1 MTALTLDDFDFDL
14 PPELIAQQ
22 PAAQRT
28 GARLLDGTGAKPV
41 DRMFPELCGLLR
53 PEDLLIFNDTQV
65 IKARLFGHK
74 PSGGQ
79 VELLVERVLHQD
91 AMPYTVAAHLRAS

>member
-28 GARLLDGTGAKPV
+28 GARLLDGTGPSLWIAC
-41 DRMFPELCGLLR
+41 FPNCAGCCGQK
-53 PEDLLIFNDTQV
+53 TC
-65 IKARLFGHK
+65 
-74 PSGGQ
+74 
-79 VELLVERVLHQD
+79 
-91 AMPYTVAAHLRAS
+91 